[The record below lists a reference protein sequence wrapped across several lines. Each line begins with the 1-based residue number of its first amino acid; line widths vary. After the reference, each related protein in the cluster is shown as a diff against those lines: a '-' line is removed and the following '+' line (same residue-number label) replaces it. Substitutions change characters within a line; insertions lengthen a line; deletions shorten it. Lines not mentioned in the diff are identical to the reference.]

1 MTQFQISKATKMQA
15 KGRIG
20 LVGPAG
26 SGKTYTA
33 LTLATVLAK
42 GGKVLVIDS
51 EARSSEKYADIFV
64 FDILPLDPPY
74 SPETYTAAIK
84 FGSEQG
90 YAVVI
95 IDSLSHAW
103 AGQGGALEMV
113 DAKKSKYQ
121 GNSYVAWRDV
131 TPMHNALVEAMLQA
145 PCHIIACMR
154 SKTDYVQD
162 KDPNTGKTT
171 VRKVGMQPIQREG
184 MDYEFDVV
192 FDIDWDHRGVVT
204 KTRMASIADLVVVK
218 PGPEVGERILAWLEG
233 GESQRPEPI
242 LVAEPAKSVAPK
254 TQKDLLDVGKTLGL
268 DGKAVGAA
276 LKQAGID
283 KFDPERWNE
292 MVAAIQAFNPPAE

>member
-1 MTQFQISKATKMQA
+1 MTQFTISKATKTQA

-33 LTLATVLAK
+33 LRFGTVLAK
-42 GGKVLVIDS
+42 GGKILVIDS
-51 EARSSEKYADIFV
+51 EARSSEKYADIFD
-64 FDILPLDPPY
+64 FDILPLHPPF

-84 FGSEQG
+84 FGIEQE
-90 YAVVI
+90 YAVII

-131 TPMHNALVEAMLQA
+131 TPMHNGLVETMLQA
-145 PCHIIACMR
+145 PCHIIANMR
-154 SKTDYVQD
+154 SKTEYVQE
-162 KDPNTGKTT
+162 KDPVTGKTT

-184 MDYEFDVV
+184 MDYEFDIV

-218 PGPEVGERILAWLEG
+218 PGEEVAEKILAWLEG
-233 GESQRPEPI
+233 GEAKPPVVEKAAHKE
-242 LVAEPAKSVAPK
+242 LVR
-254 TQKDLLDVGKTLGL
+254 TQKDLLAIGKEHGL
-268 DGKAVGAA
+268 DAKSVGQA
-276 LKQAGID
+276 LKAAGIEAFEGD
-283 KFDPERWNE
+283 KWEV
-292 MVAAIQAFNPPAE
+292 MLKAIEDYKPA

>member
-1 MTQFQISKATKMQA
+1 MTQFQISKATKTQA

-42 GGKVLVIDS
+42 GGKILAIDS
-51 EARSSEKYADIFV
+51 EARSSEKYADIFD

-84 FGSEQG
+84 FGGEQG
-90 YAVVI
+90 YSVVI

-171 VRKVGMQPIQREG
+171 VRKVGMQPVQREG
-184 MDYEFDVV
+184 MDYEFDIV
-192 FDIDWDHRGVVT
+192 FDIDWDHQGVVT

-218 PGPEVGERILAWLEG
+218 PGPEIGERILAWLEG
-233 GESQRPEPI
+233 GEAKRPEPV
-242 LVAEPAKSVAPK
+242 LVVEAAKKPEPR
-254 TQKDLLDVGKTLGL
+254 TQVDLLAVGKEFGL
-268 DGKAVGAA
+268 DGKGVGAA
-276 LKQAGID
+276 LKKAGISEF
-283 KFDPERWNE
+283 KAERWDE
-292 MVAAIQAFNPPAE
+292 MVTAVKSYQPE